1 MKIEGRTLSVLKNF
15 ASINPSLLFKPGTQ
29 LRTMSPQKTILA
41 QAVIKETIPN
51 QFAIFDVSRFLS
63 VLSLFQNPTL
73 TFQETYAQISD
84 GQQRVNYTF
93 TDPTMI
99 VVASD
104 KTPNV
109 ESNVSFTLSS
119 ETLSKVQKAMG
130 VLSMPEFAVVGDGES
145 ISVQAID
152 SKNSV
157 GDVFAITVGT
167 TTHKFR
173 MIFKAENMKMIP
185 GDYTVNISF
194 KGLAHFASEDVQYW
208 IAAEASSTFEGTA

>member
-185 GDYTVNISF
+185 GQYLVDISF
-194 KGLAHFASEDVQYW
+194 KGFARFTGSNGDIEYW
-208 IAAEASSTFEGTA
+208 VAIESKDSTF

>member
-41 QAVIKETIPN
+41 QAVIKESIPS

-63 VLSLFQNPTL
+63 VMSLFHNPTL
-73 TFQETYAQISD
+73 TFQDTHAQISD

-93 TDPTMI
+93 ADPSMI

-109 ESNVSFTLSS
+109 EANVSFTLSA

-152 SKNSV
+152 SKNPTS
-157 GDVFAITVGT
+157 DNFAVTVGT
-167 TTHKFR
+167 TDHRFR

-185 GDYTVNISF
+185 GDYTVNLSF
-194 KGLAHFASEDVQYW
+194 KGLAHFEGEDVQYW
-208 IAAEASSTFEGTA
+208 IAAEANSTSEGSK